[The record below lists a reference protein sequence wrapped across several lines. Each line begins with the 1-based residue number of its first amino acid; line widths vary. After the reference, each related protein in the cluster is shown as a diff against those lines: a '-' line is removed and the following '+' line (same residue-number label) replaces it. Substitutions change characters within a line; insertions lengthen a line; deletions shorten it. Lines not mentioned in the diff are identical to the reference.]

1 MVYLRVV
8 LSRRSHRSEGN
19 LDQPTHS
26 SLAMLPHEEQQD
38 CNNPLL
44 KIGRNSFY
52 FNYRGGKKRSF
63 KIIIF
68 IKINIY
74 YGT

>member
-52 FNYRGGKKRSF
+52 FNYRGGKNALLKL
-63 KIIIF
+63 
-68 IKINIY
+68 
-74 YGT
+74 